1 MLGNQGL
8 LAISFFESTAFIV
21 LSVLF
26 ILLRRDHPASYFRL
40 WLSGWILLTL
50 SSVAEIG
57 LALTDIPQLRMLA
70 IATHV
75 GALLVFLFSVMQYA
89 AGVTKRKWPV
99 VPLAGTIALAVC
111 WFERVPSGEFG
122 GLRWETAV
130 LESLICLWTGW
141 LLWRAAASH
150 RGHGVR
156 LMAGGFFVCALNGM
170 DRPQWPIHPLFFLRV
185 AFDHLIFVADRH
197 RHGRVGS

>member
-57 LALTDIPQLRMLA
+57 LAVTNVPQLCLVA

-89 AGVTKRKWPV
+89 AGVTKR
-99 VPLAGTIALAVC
+99 L
-111 WFERVPSGEFG
+111 
-122 GLRWETAV
+122 WEMNDLVEV
-130 LESLICLWTGW
+130 LEAWEEKNTT
-141 LLWRAAASH
+141 
-150 RGHGVR
+150 V
-156 LMAGGFFVCALNGM
+156 M
-170 DRPQWPIHPLFFLRV
+170 
-185 AFDHLIFVADRH
+185 
-197 RHGRVGS
+197 